1 MSVCWVWPSVVRY
14 VPTQRE
20 VPCAAARRAFCW
32 TKTGRPVVVR
42 KRRWEGSA
50 RPERESISR
59 ALSVQK
65 CAPSPTLSLSGPVW
79 CSNGNGWYEPKFK
92 NNHWFQQT
100 YIMYQCHSLKKSW
113 LVKPEERKLKLY
125 MNSLL
130 LVSVTEVAIKHRAK
144 GLSLFHMQILMSVP
158 MPTEAARR
166 CAPTRRL
173 ATPALVSLA
182 SSWTT
187 TEWPANVS
195 HHTTTAYIL
204 PLPQQKS

>member
-42 KRRWEGSA
+42 KRRWEG
-50 RPERESISR
+50 PPGQRESR
-59 ALSVQK
+59 YHERCLLKNAH
-65 CAPSPTLSLSGPVW
+65 PHPPSLSGPVW
-79 CSNGNGWYEPKFK
+79 CSNGNGWYDPKFK

-100 YIMYQCHSLKKSW
+100 YIMYQCHSLKESW

-125 MNSLL
+125 MNSVL

-144 GLSLFHMQILMSVP
+144 DLSLFHMQILMSVP